1 MAKKTRT
8 ELSTSAINTNL
19 PDNTQELITPT
30 TERAQLTD
38 ERESVIN
45 YKDDLGGTGNAGKF
59 LTVAV
64 DGESL
69 TMVDAP
75 TGDVTGTGAQYQVA
89 VWDGTNSLTGNAAFQ
104 FLTGAQNSIKLIRG
118 TGSGNILFY
127 AADGTTLHGYIEN
140 QVSGNGL
147 TIGQQDGSTS
157 AVIDLDDSTI
167 TFKTD
172 NNTALTISSGG
183 NATLNG
189 YLQLGTSAS
198 QTILGDFGETNTYLI
213 NYNSGGTLKFLVG
226 GGTTSDEKLTITSGG
241 VATFTN
247 GTSYELLQLK
257 TSRTDANYGI
267 ELYHS
272 DSTLYGYLGG
282 TGSSVLTGASTGD
295 LVIRGQGDVVFA
307 SGGNN
312 RRLTITSGG
321 NVGIAKSPSTYRLDL
336 ETTSGGNGLKIT
348 RGTAAFQVFQAANG
362 ASYVGTGNAD
372 TLHLI
377 TDGSSKMSITSGG
390 VVNIN
395 TTGSGTNKLQVG
407 GGMTVWYDSNFVR
420 SASVIYDGLYINGHN
435 GYLWQGTAHDWVI
448 GTNGTERMR
457 VTSGGTVQVYGTASA
472 NALSIDHSSSND
484 VLISIPFQSVN
495 QDFIIRNSSAGV
507 NLDYAATSWVSASDE
522 NIKENIT
529 SLDNVLDKIKNI
541 RCVNYNLKDEEIYKK
556 RLGFIA
562 QDFQENFEE
571 VTSINN
577 DDVLGLRYTETIP
590 ILMKAIQE
598 QQTQIEELKS
608 EIQLL
613 KNN

>member
-189 YLQLGTSAS
+189 YLKLGTSAS
-198 QTILGDFGETNTYLI
+198 QTILGDFGSTDTYLI
-213 NYNSGGTLKFLVG
+213 NYNSVGTLKFLVG
-226 GGTTSDEKLTITSGG
+226 GG
-241 VATFTN
+241 A
-247 GTSYELLQLK
+247 
-257 TSRTDANYGI
+257 
-267 ELYHS
+267 
-272 DSTLYGYLGG
+272 
-282 TGSSVLTGASTGD
+282 SS
-295 LVIRGQGDVVFA
+295 
-307 SGGNN
+307 NE
-312 RRLTITSGG
+312 RLTIGSNWTSNLDAYEEGTWTPNLYIG
-321 NVGIAKSPSTYRLDL
+321 TTATSATIVISQAIYTRVGRLV
-336 ETTSGGNGLKIT
+336 N
-348 RGTAAFQVFQAANG
+348 A
-362 ASYVGTGNAD
+362 YVY
-372 TLHLI
+372 L
-377 TDGSSKMSITSGG
+377 SSITNVANNG
-390 VVNIN
+390 N
-395 TTGSGTNKLQVG
+395 Q
-407 GGMTVWYDSNFVR
+407 
-420 SASVIYDGLYINGHN
+420 LYIGGLPYNSYSGAYYSTGQIGYSNTANIESWRPLVETANSRIYFHEVNGN
-435 GYLWQGTAHDWVI
+435 TSPITGTQA
-448 GTNGTERMR
+448 
-457 VTSGGTVQVYGTASA
+457 QVLNSK
-472 NALSIDHSSSND
+472 
-484 VLISIPFQSVN
+484 Q
-495 QDFIIRNSSAGV
+495 II
-507 NLDYAATSWVSASDE
+507 
-522 NIKENIT
+522 IT
-529 SLDNVLDKIKNI
+529 IT
-541 RCVNYNLKDEEIYKK
+541 Y
-556 RLGFIA
+556 F
-562 QDFQENFEE
+562 
-571 VTSINN
+571 T
-577 DDVLGLRYTETIP
+577 
-590 ILMKAIQE
+590 
-598 QQTQIEELKS
+598 
-608 EIQLL
+608 
-613 KNN
+613 